1 MKSIVTNRCGQEET
15 CGELKQLNLTGILQ
29 LQDVNTLK
37 KKPSILISALFRTQ
51 RVDLSVPPLSIA
63 PSVSTMRYLVKLS
76 TGSKECAC

>member
-37 KKPSILISALFRTQ
+37 KTL
-51 RVDLSVPPLSIA
+51 
-63 PSVSTMRYLVKLS
+63 Y
-76 TGSKECAC
+76 

>member
-37 KKPSILISALFRTQ
+37 KTSILISALFRTQ
-51 RVDLSVPPLSIA
+51 SVDLSVPPLSVA